1 MCLNSTEQL
10 RRAIW
15 CEIYVIR
22 VGYIPY
28 LKKFAKQLDSEE
40 EGNHR
45 QSREG
50 PEMKTTVKEAGKKKR
65 RQLRLAIL
73 SETSGPEDR
82 SQLLLAKDL
91 QEGGPVSKEEVGTRG
106 L

>member
-1 MCLNSTEQL
+1 MRLNGTEQL

-40 EGNHR
+40 EGNR
-45 QSREG
+45 RRYRGG
-50 PEMKTTVKEAGKKKR
+50 PETKTTVKEAKKKKT
-65 RQLRLAIL
+65 AV
-73 SETSGPEDR
+73 
-82 SQLLLAKDL
+82 A
-91 QEGGPVSKEEVGTRG
+91 TRNFE
-106 L
+106 